1 MQNINNT
8 PIKRNLQSSTG
19 LNLDLPQQKWNS
31 SIPEEGLLA
40 IDKVK
45 KSSQIVSGSTG
56 GIIKNKES
64 LKSFRIYDGAVSS
77 TS

>member
-1 MQNINNT
+1 M
-8 PIKRNLQSSTG
+8 
-19 LNLDLPQQKWNS
+19 
-31 SIPEEGLLA
+31 PEEGLLA